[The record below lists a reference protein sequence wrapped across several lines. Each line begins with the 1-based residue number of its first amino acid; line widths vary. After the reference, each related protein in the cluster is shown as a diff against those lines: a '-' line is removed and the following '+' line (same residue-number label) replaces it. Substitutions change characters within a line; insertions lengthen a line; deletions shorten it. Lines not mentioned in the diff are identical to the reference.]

1 MIQRFGKRRSSSSSS
16 SSGSKRYLRVGGAEG
31 EAAAG
36 ERGGV
41 GARGVD
47 EVGGDAAE
55 IGGGREVADAD
66 DGEHLAGG
74 LEVLPRR
81 GHAAAEHELEAEA
94 AAAPRLV
101 REGALLVLRVVGPQR
116 GEVDARVPRHQR
128 RVVAEARRRDRPAHR
143 QHRHAD
149 RRPGLDAHAGLHGVR
164 SPRLAWPGLLGFG
177 NGRSDEGGSQ
187 SRRRKVEEMGRDPS
201 AAALDLTRGW

>member
-1 MIQRFGKRRSSSSSS
+1 MIQRFGKRRSSS

-101 REGALLVLRVVGPQR
+101 REGAFWCS
-116 GEVDARVPRHQR
+116 E
-128 RVVAEARRRDRPAHR
+128 
-143 QHRHAD
+143 
-149 RRPGLDAHAGLHGVR
+149 
-164 SPRLAWPGLLGFG
+164 
-177 NGRSDEGGSQ
+177 
-187 SRRRKVEEMGRDPS
+187 
-201 AAALDLTRGW
+201 